1 MHSAAELSEIQ
12 FVVRRL
18 LNVRETQRAVC
29 SSVMKQPSIGS
40 SSDEDIIITRTFN
53 PRWEVRNRGSKK
65 ETRNESSR

>member
-18 LNVRETQRAVC
+18 LNVRETQRTVC